1 VGKGGSRSTIFAF
14 EERPVL
20 GPRSRL
26 SGRVKTMGFF
36 KEDMGKQSIIYII
49 YIYIM
54 CMVLDIYICMC
65 SFKGEIGKKT
75 LVIDGYGYGLCTIS
89 SL

>member
-1 VGKGGSRSTIFAF
+1 
-14 EERPVL
+14 
-20 GPRSRL
+20 
-26 SGRVKTMGFF
+26 MGFF
-36 KEDMGKQSIIYII
+36 KEDMGKQSIIYI
-49 YIYIM
+49 M
-54 CMVLDIYICMC
+54 CMVLDIYMYMC